1 MQKGTTLGFEM
12 RGELLGQITRVFDGR
27 VVLDIDR
34 VLELLREGRLHL
46 ANFFAWQKLDFMSAF
61 LNQRMIALHAF
72 QALIG
77 LEHLQDSVPN
87 NHVFALCVRN
97 QFVVGGHRMFEK
109 GGLRLRIG
117 ENFLG

>member
-1 MQKGTTLGFEM
+1 
-12 RGELLGQITRVFDGR
+12 
-27 VVLDIDR
+27 
-34 VLELLREGRLHL
+34 
-46 ANFFAWQKLDFMSAF
+46 MSAF
-61 LNQRMIALHAF
+61 LHQRMIALHAF

-77 LEHLQDSVPN
+77 LEHLQYPVLTIMSSSV
-87 NHVFALCVRN
+87 VRN